1 MRLEGKVALVTGS
14 SRGIGRAIAEA
25 YAREGARIVLNGTDP
40 DALSAVEEGIRDTG
54 AEVLSIRADV
64 SSPEQVDGLVG
75 RAVDRFQRIDV
86 LVANA
91 GKMFVGKLDEISVEA
106 WDEAMCVNLRSV
118 FLCCRAVIPHMQKQ
132 RYGRI
137 ITMSSAGG
145 KNPKTI
151 TGTQYGVTKAGILY
165 LTKRMAQDYGPYGI
179 AVNGLCPGPVE
190 TDMSQTFPRDV
201 MERFTSQIPLGRI
214 GTPEDV
220 ARVAVFLASEDA
232 DYMTGEVLDV
242 NGGSYID

>member
-40 DALSAVEEGIRDTG
+40 DALSAAEEGIRGAG
-54 AEVLSIRADV
+54 AEVLSVRADV
-64 SSPEQVDGLVG
+64 SSPEQVDDLVG

-91 GKMFVGKLDEISVEA
+91 GKMFVGKLDEIAVEA
-106 WDEAMCVNLRSV
+106 WDEAMRVNLRSV
-118 FLCCRAVIPHMQKQ
+118 FLCCRAVIPHMKKQ
-132 RYGRI
+132 QYGRI

-151 TGTQYGVTKAGILY
+151 TGTQYGVTKAGINY
-165 LTKRMAQDYGPYGI
+165 LTKRAAQDYGPYGI
-179 AVNGLCPGPVE
+179 TVNGLCPGPVE
-190 TDMSQTFPRDV
+190 TDMSGTFPRDV
-201 MERFTSQIPLGRI
+201 LERFTSQIPLGRI